1 MSKTYIATT
10 QIDFGKGH
18 VVNTGDPVE
27 WPKSKKDQAEIVRLV
42 EAGVLKSSDPL
53 LDEQEIQA
61 DQGSFMAT
69 GNAQV
74 DQMMTDAVAEIARMN
89 AEAAEEVGIIK
100 SAGLEALAGSKDEL
114 MLEIEGLEADKSS
127 LEEELE
133 SLKAHAKAEIET
145 WKAEAQADIDA
156 QLAPKVKGTKGD

>member
-10 QIDFGKGH
+10 QIDFGKGN

-27 WPKSKKDQAEIVRLV
+27 WPKSKKDQAEILRLV

-61 DQGSFMAT
+61 EQGSLMAT

-74 DQMMTDAVAEIARMN
+74 DQMMVDAVAEIARMK
-89 AEAAEEVGIIK
+89 AEAAEEIDIIK
-100 SAGLEALAGSKDEL
+100 SAGLEALAGSKDEV
-114 MLEIEGLEADKSS
+114 MLEIESLEADKGS
-127 LEEELE
+127 LEKELE
-133 SLKAHAKAEIET
+133 SLKIQAKADIET